1 MKTIQKK
8 WINLSIL
15 YAILGLASGVFYR
28 EFTKW
33 NGFTGISSLRV
44 MHVHYIVLG
53 ALMFLLFITLEQ
65 SFGFSS
71 QKRSGLVLA
80 LYQIGLN
87 WTELLFLVRGICTVK
102 AMNLSSAANA
112 AISGIAGIGHIL
124 LAIGLVWLLFLI
136 KKSIAKA

>member
-53 ALMFLLFITLEQ
+53 A
-65 SFGFSS
+65 
-71 QKRSGLVLA
+71 
-80 LYQIGLN
+80 
-87 WTELLFLVRGICTVK
+87 
-102 AMNLSSAANA
+102 
-112 AISGIAGIGHIL
+112 
-124 LAIGLVWLLFLI
+124 
-136 KKSIAKA
+136 